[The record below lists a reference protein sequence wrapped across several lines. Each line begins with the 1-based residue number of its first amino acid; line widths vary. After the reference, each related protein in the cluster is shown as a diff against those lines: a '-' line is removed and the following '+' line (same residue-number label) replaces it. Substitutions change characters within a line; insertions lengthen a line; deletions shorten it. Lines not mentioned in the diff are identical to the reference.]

1 MWRDLSGFP
10 MISKRPDYEESRNWN
25 GRIASWLQFLW
36 LRNVQGHDLHLKRLH
51 RDESLGTMKRT
62 ATSSERSST
71 GVAGRPHLDG
81 RFLEYE
87 RGKQEGKDETEE
99 EIPCDIY
106 VLRFSLGLGDEM

>member
-1 MWRDLSGFP
+1 
-10 MISKRPDYEESRNWN
+10 
-25 GRIASWLQFLW
+25 
-36 LRNVQGHDLHLKRLH
+36 
-51 RDESLGTMKRT
+51 MKRT

-81 RFLEYE
+81 RLLEYE

-106 VLRFSLGLGDEM
+106 VLRFSLGLGDEMRSTGIGCERWTQLTSDGFQQVCLPGTET